1 METALVNATV
11 FTGEYLLNNQ
21 AVVIEGGHISNLCL
35 ASQLPDATPTVDL
48 GGQLLCPGFIDTQVN
63 GGGGVMF
70 NDRPNVQGLETIAKA
85 HRRFGSTSILPTL
98 ITDSDDKIIA
108 AQQAIEAALDKQS
121 PGILGI
127 HIEGPYISLNRR
139 GVHEPKFIRSL
150 DKAALELL
158 SGFKKGIRLIT
169 LAPENQVTGVISEL
183 CEKGFIVNAGHSSA
197 SYEQT
202 EKALTEG
209 LSGFTH
215 VYNAMPPMK
224 NREPGLLGAAL
235 IDRNS
240 WCGVIVDTF
249 HVHKAAL
256 QILLRSK
263 PQGKV
268 ILVTDAMATVGS
280 SKNSFSLYG
289 QTIYA
294 VDGRCAL
301 DDGTLAGSDLN
312 MAQAVKNT
320 VEYLDLPL
328 TEALRMA
335 SLYPAEFIGL
345 ENELGRITKG
355 YRADLVLLNKNL
367 NVSATWVGGKQ
378 ERYQE
383 TSE

>member
-11 FTGEYLLNNQ
+11 FTGERLLGNQ
-21 AVVIEGGHISNLCL
+21 AVVINDGTISRLCL
-35 ASQLPDATPTVDL
+35 ASQLPSSTPTLDL
-48 GGQLLCPGFIDTQVN
+48 DGQLLCPGFIDTQVN

-70 NDRPNVQGLETIAKA
+70 NDMPNLHGLETIAKA

-98 ITDSDDKIIA
+98 ITDSDDKIHA
-108 AQQAIEAALDKQS
+108 AQRAIELAIDKQI

-139 GVHEPKFIRSL
+139 GVHEANFIRSL
-150 DKAALELL
+150 DKSALALL
-158 SGFKKGIRLIT
+158 SRFRKGIRLIT
-169 LAPENQVTGVISEL
+169 LAPENQSAGVITKL
-183 CEKGFIVNAGHSSA
+183 CEMGFIVNAGHSSA
-197 SYEQT
+197 SFEQT
-202 EKALTEG
+202 EQALEEG
-209 LSGFTH
+209 LCGFTH
-215 VYNAMPPMK
+215 VYNAMPPMQ

-235 IDRNS
+235 TDSNS
-240 WCGVIVDTF
+240 WCGVIVDRF

-256 QILLRSK
+256 QVLLRSK
-263 PQGKV
+263 PKGKV

-280 SKNSFSLYG
+280 SKDSFNLYG

-320 VEYLDLPL
+320 VEFLGVPL
-328 TEALRMA
+328 TDALRMA
-335 SLYPAEFIGL
+335 SLYPAEFIGR
-345 ENELGRITKG
+345 EKELGRIANG

-367 NVSATWVGGKQ
+367 NVSATWVAGEQ
-378 ERYQE
+378 ERYE
-383 TSE
+383 